1 VAEVP
6 RRRSSL
12 HQRLKEGEGARSEVD
27 QMDDVAGWTRV
38 ASLFAG
44 MKIFV
49 NLKGP

>member
-12 HQRLKEGEGARSEVD
+12 HQRPKEGGARSEVD